1 MISKDS
7 FVKIMNSLRDYND
20 ELCKDM
26 KRLGVVFD
34 NHLTAVICNVLN
46 AISDDLE
53 SNLGSNIIY
62 YQRGRAE

>member
-26 KRLGVVFD
+26 ERLGVVFD

-46 AISDDLE
+46 AIS
-53 SNLGSNIIY
+53 
-62 YQRGRAE
+62 